1 MRSILE
7 FNIDNI
13 DLFAQN
19 LSVLIDT
26 VEVGIMLRGKDNIS
40 IPHTNI
46 ESRFDILAGINY
58 LSICKPDKNKFDY
71 LQQYIDLT
79 NDWILGYLS
88 YDLKNDIENLTSKN
102 IDELN
107 FPELFFFQPEVL
119 LLLKSN
125 CLYVHY
131 YPQNTAQNNIEK
143 IVQYLKGETQANTK
157 VISAVTFTSRYT
169 KSEYLKTI
177 EQVKK
182 HIARGDIYEMN
193 LCQEFFHRDCSI
205 SPAHTFNKLYSISPT
220 PFATFLKVN
229 DMYLMSASPERY
241 IRKDADIVVS
251 QPIKGTAARKDDVAE
266 DALVKEQ
273 LKTDTKERA
282 ENIMIVDLVRND
294 LSKVAS
300 RGSVFVNELC
310 GIYSFKQVHQM
321 ISTVTCKL
329 QPGCKIVEPIKAT
342 FPMGS
347 MTGAP
352 KVRAMQLIEEFERTK
367 RGLFSG
373 SVGYITPQGN
383 FDFNVV
389 IRSLL
394 YNKQSKYLSFSVG
407 GAITFNSEPEKEYNE
422 CLLKAK
428 AILSTL
434 NATIQN
440 AE

>member
-46 ESRFDILAGINY
+46 ESRFDILAGINF

-71 LQQYIDLT
+71 LQQYTDLT

-119 LLLKSN
+119 LLLKSS

-131 YPQNTAQNNIEK
+131 YPQNTAQNDIEK

-310 GIYSFKQVHQM
+310 GIYS
-321 ISTVTCKL
+321 
-329 QPGCKIVEPIKAT
+329 
-342 FPMGS
+342 
-347 MTGAP
+347 
-352 KVRAMQLIEEFERTK
+352 
-367 RGLFSG
+367 
-373 SVGYITPQGN
+373 
-383 FDFNVV
+383 
-389 IRSLL
+389 
-394 YNKQSKYLSFSVG
+394 
-407 GAITFNSEPEKEYNE
+407 
-422 CLLKAK
+422 
-428 AILSTL
+428 
-434 NATIQN
+434 
-440 AE
+440 